1 MDPLLLA
8 GLPLLPVA
16 FVLWM
21 RRRHPGVPRGWQIS
35 QSEAAILHRR
45 LHRCV
50 DETRRAVARAGEGVS
65 IDQLKSLTEDLHDQA
80 IAIDTK
86 LVEASQLPNKARHK
100 AVLELKYR
108 VIETEKL
115 AVRVR
120 ELAVDMARPRIEDA
134 DDGNQRLRERLEA
147 IDQARREA
155 FEIGRTS
162 APPEQRNPDRREEP
176 GSR

>member
-1 MDPLLLA
+1 
-8 GLPLLPVA
+8 
-16 FVLWM
+16 M
-21 RRRHPGVPRGWQIS
+21 RRRHPGMPRGWQIS

-50 DETRRAVARAGEGVS
+50 DETRRTVARAGEGVS

-120 ELAVDMARPRIEDA
+120 ELAVEMARPRIEDA
-134 DDGNQRLRERLEA
+134 DDGNRRIRERLDA
-147 IDQARREA
+147 LDDARREA
-155 FEIGRTS
+155 FGIGD
-162 APPEQRNPDRREEP
+162 PPTIREPERGDP
-176 GSR
+176 